1 MNNDRT
7 ILIINPGSTSTK
19 VGIFSAGEMKVNVSV
34 KHADE
39 EIRKFATIWDQYD
52 YRREAILQV
61 LKDNDLSM
69 GEMDAI
75 ACRGGNVKPLPGGT
89 YRVCPK
95 MIADM
100 KSGIYGGHPIN
111 VGGLVAFDLGNQFN
125 IPVLTAD
132 PPMTDELCIS
142 ARYSGIPQIAR
153 QSSFH
158 ALNQKATA
166 RKISAEL
173 GRKYDE
179 VNLIVVHLGGGISVG
194 AHKKGKIIDVNN
206 ALDGDG
212 PFSPER
218 AGSLPAGDL
227 VKMCFSGE
235 YSKEQILKLLTGGGG
250 LYAYLGTTNA
260 IEIEKRIAEGDRK
273 AAEVYEAM
281 IYQVAKEIGASAAVL
296 EGKVDA
302 IALTGSL
309 VYSRTLLESLKNKIS
324 FIAPVYL
331 NPGENEMEAL
341 ADAAM
346 RYFNKE
352 EELSIY
358 RLGEEIS
365 DGACSQLTLAAHRS
379 K

>member
-1 MNNDRT
+1 MSNGKT

-19 VGIFSAGEMKVNVSV
+19 VGIFSGDEMKVNVSV
-34 KHADE
+34 KHDDAE
-39 EIRKFATIWDQYD
+39 LRTFATIWDQYD
-52 YRREAILQV
+52 YRKNAILGV
-61 LKDNDLSM
+61 LRDNGLSM
-69 GEMDAI
+69 ENIDAI

-89 YRVCPK
+89 YKVCPR

-100 KSGIYGGHPIN
+100 KSGLYGAHPIN
-111 VGGLVAFDLGNQFN
+111 VGGLIAFDMGNQYN

-132 PPMTDELCIS
+132 PPMTDELCVS
-142 ARYSGIPQIAR
+142 ARYSGIPQISR

-166 RKISAEL
+166 RKIAAGL
-173 GRKYDE
+173 GKKYEE

-194 AHKKGKIIDVNN
+194 AHKRGKIIDVNN

-212 PFSPER
+212 AFTPER

-235 YSKEQILKLLTGGGG
+235 YTREQILKLLTGGGG

-260 IEIEKRIAEGDRK
+260 IEIEKRIAEGNVQ

-281 IYQVAKEIGASAAVL
+281 VYQVAKEVGACTTVL
-296 EGKVDA
+296 EGDIDA

-309 VYSRTLLESLKNKIS
+309 VYSKVLLDSLLKKIS
-324 FIAPVYL
+324 FIAPVFL

-346 RYFNKE
+346 RYFNNE
-352 EELSIY
+352 EELSVY
-358 RLGEEIS
+358 DR
-365 DGACSQLTLAAHRS
+365 
-379 K
+379 

>member
-1 MNNDRT
+1 MGNDKT
-7 ILIINPGSTSTK
+7 IMIINPGSTSTK
-19 VGIFSAGEMKVNVSV
+19 IGVYASGKMIVNESV

-39 EIRKFATIWDQYD
+39 ELRKFATIWDQYD
-52 YRREAILQV
+52 FRRDAV
-61 LKDNDLSM
+61 LKVLQENDLSM
-69 GEMDAI
+69 EDIDAI

-89 YRVCPK
+89 YRVCAK

-100 KSGIYGGHPIN
+100 KSGVYGAHPTN
-111 VGGLVAFDLGNQFN
+111 VGGLVAYDLGNQFN
-125 IPVLTAD
+125 IPVLTAN
-132 PPMTDELCIS
+132 PPMTDELCTS

-166 RKISAEL
+166 RKIADGL
-173 GRKYDE
+173 GKKYE
-179 VNLIVVHLGGGISVG
+179 KVNLIVVHLGGGISVG
-194 AHKKGKIIDVNN
+194 AHRKGRIIDVNN

-227 VKMCFSGE
+227 VKLCFSGE
-235 YSKEQILKLLTGGGG
+235 YSKDQVLKLLTGRGG
-250 LYAYLGTTNA
+250 LHAYLGTTNA
-260 IEIEKRIAEGDRK
+260 MEIEKRIAKGDKK

-281 IYQVAKEIGASAAVL
+281 AYQVAKEVGACAAVL
-296 EGKVDA
+296 EGEVDA

-309 VYSRTLLESLKNKIS
+309 VYSKVLLESLRKKIS
-324 FIAPVYL
+324 FIAPIHL

-346 RYFNKE
+346 RYFNNE
-352 EELSIY
+352 EELAIY
-358 RLGEEIS
+358 
-365 DGACSQLTLAAHRS
+365 A
-379 K
+379 

>member
-1 MNNDRT
+1 MATDKT

-19 VGIFSAGEMKVNVSV
+19 IGIFTAGEMKVNESV
-34 KHADE
+34 RHSDE
-39 EIRKFATIWDQYD
+39 ELRKFPTIWDQYD
-52 YRREAILQV
+52 FRRDAILRF
-61 LKDNDLSM
+61 LASNDASL
-69 GEMDAI
+69 EEINAI
-75 ACRGGNVKPLPGGT
+75 ACRGGNVRPLPGGI

-132 PPMTDELCIS
+132 PPMTDELCPL
-142 ARYSGIPQIAR
+142 ARYSGIPQITR
-153 QSSFH
+153 TSSFH

-166 RKISAEL
+166 RKIAAGL
-173 GRKYDE
+173 GRRYDE
-179 VNLIVVHLGGGISVG
+179 VNLIVAHLGGGISVG
-194 AHKKGKIIDVNN
+194 AHRKGRIIEVNN

-227 VKMCFSGE
+227 VKLCFSGE
-235 YSKEQILKLLTGGGG
+235 YSREQVLKLLTGGGG

-260 IEIEKRIAEGDRK
+260 IEIEKRIAEGDGK

-281 IYQVAKEIGASAAVL
+281 VYQVAKEIGACAAVL
-296 EGKVDA
+296 EGDVDA

-309 VYSRTLLESLKNKIS
+309 VYSQSLLDSLKQKVS
-324 FIAPVYL
+324 FIAPIYL

-346 RYFNKE
+346 RYLNHE
-352 EELSIY
+352 EELAVY
-358 RLGEEIS
+358 G
-365 DGACSQLTLAAHRS
+365 
-379 K
+379 

>member
-1 MNNDRT
+1 MRGSRKPAAKAAPGEDKT
-7 ILIINPGSTSTK
+7 ILVINPGSTSTK
-19 VGIFSAGEMKVNVSV
+19 VGIFTKGEMRVNVSV
-34 KHADE
+34 RHPDE
-39 EIRKFATIWDQYD
+39 ELRRFPTIWDQYD
-52 YRREAILQV
+52 YRRAAVSSV
-61 LKDNDLSM
+61 LRDHGFAMDQI
-69 GEMDAI
+69 DAI

-89 YRVCPK
+89 YKICSR

-111 VGGLVAFDLGNQFN
+111 VGGLVAFDLGDQFN

-132 PPMTDELCIS
+132 PPMTDELCEA

-158 ALNQKATA
+158 ALNQKAT
-166 RKISAEL
+166 
-173 GRKYDE
+173 GRKVASALGKKYPE

-194 AHKKGKIIDVNN
+194 AHRKGKIIDVNN

-227 VKMCFSGE
+227 VKLCFSGE
-235 YSKEQILKLLTGGGG
+235 YGKDEVLKLLTGRGG
-250 LYAYLGTTNA
+250 LFAYLETTDA
-260 IEIEKRIAEGDRK
+260 IEIERRIAAGDRQ
-273 AAEVYEAM
+273 AAQVYEAM
-281 IYQVAKEIGASAAVL
+281 SYQIAKEIGACATVL
-296 EGKVDA
+296 EGRVDA

-309 VYSRTLLESLKNKIS
+309 VYSKVLLDSLLKKIS
-324 FIAPVYL
+324 FLAPVHL

-346 RYFNKE
+346 RFFNKE
-352 EELSIY
+352 EELAVY
-358 RLGEEIS
+358 P
-365 DGACSQLTLAAHRS
+365 
-379 K
+379 

>member
-1 MNNDRT
+1 MNNNKT

-19 VGIFSAGEMKVNVSV
+19 IGIFTAGEMKINESV
-34 KHADE
+34 KHPDE
-39 EIRKFATIWDQYD
+39 ELRRFPTIWDQYD
-52 YRREAILQV
+52 YRREAIFKVLQ
-61 LKDNDLSM
+61 DNGMTMD
-69 GEMDAI
+69 EIDAI

-89 YRVCPK
+89 YRICAR

-111 VGGLVAFDLGNQFN
+111 VGGLVAYELGDQFN

-132 PPMTDELCIS
+132 PPMTDELCTS

-158 ALNQKATA
+158 ALNQKATG
-166 RKISAEL
+166 RKIASVL
-173 GRKYDE
+173 GKKYDE
-179 VNLIVVHLGGGISVG
+179 LNLIVVHLGGGISVG
-194 AHKKGKIIDVNN
+194 AHRKGKIIDVNN

-212 PFSPER
+212 AFSPER

-227 VKMCFSGE
+227 VKMCFSGD
-235 YSKEQILKLLTGGGG
+235 YTREQMLKLLTGGGG

-260 IEIEKRIAEGDRK
+260 IEIEQRIADGDQM

-281 IYQVAKEIGASAAVL
+281 IYQVAKEIGACTTVL
-296 EGKVDA
+296 EGEIDA

-309 VYSRTLLESLKNKIS
+309 VYSKILLDSLLKKIS
-324 FIAPVYL
+324 FIAPVLL

-341 ADAAM
+341 ADATM
-346 RYFNKE
+346 RYLNNE
-352 EELSIY
+352 EELSVY
-358 RLGEEIS
+358 G
-365 DGACSQLTLAAHRS
+365 
-379 K
+379 

>member
-1 MNNDRT
+1 MSNHNS

-19 VGIFSAGEMKVNVSV
+19 VGIFSDGEMKINVSV
-34 KHADE
+34 KHDDVE
-39 EIRKFATIWDQYD
+39 LRKFATIWDQYD
-52 YRREAILQV
+52 YRRDAILGV
-61 LKDNDLSM
+61 LRENDLSM
-69 GEMDAI
+69 ENFDAI
-75 ACRGGNVKPLPGGT
+75 ACRGGNVKPLPGGI
-89 YRVCPK
+89 YRICPK

-100 KSGIYGGHPIN
+100 KSGVYGGHPVN
-111 VGGLVAFDLGNQFN
+111 VGGLVAFDLGNQYN

-132 PPMTDELCIS
+132 PPMTDELCTS

-166 RKISAEL
+166 RKIAAGL
-173 GRKYDE
+173 GRRYDE

-212 PFSPER
+212 AFSPER

-235 YSKEQILKLLTGGGG
+235 YSREQMLRLLTGGGG

-260 IEIEKRIAEGDRK
+260 IEIEKRIAEGDGQ

-281 IYQVAKEIGASAAVL
+281 AYQVAKEIGACTTVL
-296 EGKVDA
+296 EGEIDA

-309 VYSRTLLESLKNKIS
+309 VYSKILLDSLLKKIS
-324 FIAPVYL
+324 FIAQVLL

-346 RYFNKE
+346 RYLNHE
-352 EELSIY
+352 EELAVY
-358 RLGEEIS
+358 
-365 DGACSQLTLAAHRS
+365 D
-379 K
+379 

>member
-1 MNNDRT
+1 MDNGKK

-19 VGIFSAGEMKVNVSV
+19 IGIHCNGEMKVNVSV
-34 KHADE
+34 KHDDDE
-39 EIRKFATIWDQYD
+39 LRKFPTIWDQYD
-52 YRREAILQV
+52 FRREAIFKV
-61 LKDNDLSM
+61 LKENELTM
-69 GEMDAI
+69 GEIDAI
-75 ACRGGNVKPLPGGT
+75 TCRGGNVRPLPGGI
-89 YRVCPK
+89 YQVCQK
-95 MIADM
+95 MIEDM
-100 KSGIYGGHPIN
+100 KSGVFGGHPIN

-132 PPMTDELCIS
+132 PPMTDELCTS

-166 RKISAEL
+166 RKIAAEL
-173 GRKYDE
+173 GRKYQD
-179 VNLIVVHLGGGISVG
+179 VNLIVTHLGGGISVG
-194 AHKKGKIIDVNN
+194 AHRKGKIIDVNN

-227 VKMCFSGE
+227 VKLCFSGDYTKAE
-235 YSKEQILKLLTGGGG
+235 VLKLLTGNGG
-250 LYAYLGTTNA
+250 LYAYLGTTNV
-260 IEIEKRIAEGDRK
+260 IEIEKRIVAGDQK
-273 AAEVYEAM
+273 AAEVFEAM

-309 VYSRTLLESLKNKIS
+309 VYSQRLLESLTAKIS
-324 FIAPVYL
+324 FIAPIYL

-341 ADAAM
+341 ADAAL

-352 EELSIY
+352 EELSVY
-358 RLGEEIS
+358 RGRFE
-365 DGACSQLTLAAHRS
+365 DGYDTAQPAAPCRAAA
-379 K
+379 

>member
-1 MNNDRT
+1 MSNDKT

-34 KHADE
+34 KHDDAE
-39 EIRKFATIWDQYD
+39 LRMFATIWDQYD
-52 YRREAILQV
+52 FRREAILQV

-89 YRVCPK
+89 YKVCSK

-132 PPMTDELCIS
+132 PPMTDELCTS
-142 ARYSGIPQIAR
+142 ARYSGIPHISR

-166 RKISAEL
+166 RKIAAGL
-173 GRKYDE
+173 GKKYDE
-179 VNLIVVHLGGGISVG
+179 VNLVVVHLGGGISVG

-212 PFSPER
+212 AFSPER

-227 VKMCFSGE
+227 VKLCFSGE

-260 IEIEKRIAEGDRK
+260 IEIEKRIAEGDQK
-273 AAEVYEAM
+273 ATEVYEAM
-281 IYQVAKEIGASAAVL
+281 AYQVAKEIGACTTVL
-296 EGKVDA
+296 EGEIDA

-309 VYSRTLLESLKNKIS
+309 VYSKVLLDSLLKKIS
-324 FIAPVYL
+324 FIAPVLL

-346 RYFNKE
+346 RYFSNE
-352 EELSIY
+352 EELAVYI
-358 RLGEEIS
+358 
-365 DGACSQLTLAAHRS
+365 
-379 K
+379 

>member
-1 MNNDRT
+1 MSNDKT

-19 VGIFSAGEMKVNVSV
+19 VGVFSAGEMKVNVSV

-95 MIADM
+95 MITDM

-179 VNLIVVHLGGGISVG
+179 VNLVVVHLGGGISVG

-260 IEIEKRIAEGDRK
+260 IEIEKRIAGGDRK

-309 VYSRTLLESLKNKIS
+309 VHSKTLLESLKTKIS

-352 EELSIY
+352 EDLSIY
-358 RLGEEIS
+358 RAGEV
-365 DGACSQLTLAAHRS
+365 GW
-379 K
+379 

>member
-1 MNNDRT
+1 MSCDKT

-19 VGIFSAGEMKVNVSV
+19 FGIFTGGEMKINVSV
-34 KHADE
+34 KHDDAE
-39 EIRKFATIWDQYD
+39 LRKFPTIWDQYD
-52 YRREAILQV
+52 YR
-61 LKDNDLSM
+61 KDALLGFLRDNNLSM
-69 GEMDAI
+69 EEIDAI
-75 ACRGGNVKPLPGGT
+75 ACRGGNVKPLPGGI
-89 YRVCPK
+89 YRLCPK

-111 VGGLVAFDLGNQFN
+111 VGGLVAFDLGNQYN

-132 PPMTDELCIS
+132 PPMTDELCTS
-142 ARYSGIPQIAR
+142 ARYAGIPQIAR
-153 QSSFH
+153 TSSFH

-166 RKISAEL
+166 RKIAGEL

-179 VNLIVVHLGGGISVG
+179 VNLIVTHLGGGISVG
-194 AHKKGKIIDVNN
+194 AHNKGKIIDVNN

-227 VKMCFSGE
+227 VKLCFSGE
-235 YSKEQILKLLTGGGG
+235 YTKAEILKLLTGGGG
-250 LYAYLGTTNA
+250 LYAYLGTTNV
-260 IEIEKRIAEGDRK
+260 IEIEKRIAAGDRQ
-273 AAEVYEAM
+273 AAEVFEAM
-281 IYQVAKEIGASAAVL
+281 IYQVAKEIGACAAVL
-296 EGKVDA
+296 EGEVDA

-309 VYSRTLLESLKNKIS
+309 VYSERLLTSLKRKIS

-346 RYFNKE
+346 RYFNNE
-352 EELSIY
+352 EALSVY
-358 RLGEEIS
+358 S
-365 DGACSQLTLAAHRS
+365 
-379 K
+379 

>member
-1 MNNDRT
+1 MDGKK

-19 VGIFSAGEMKVNVSV
+19 IGIFSGGEMQVNISV
-34 KHADE
+34 KHDDDE
-39 EIRKFATIWDQYD
+39 LRKFPTIWDQYD
-52 YRREAILQV
+52 FRRDAIFEV
-61 LKDNDLSM
+61 LKNSNLSM
-69 GEMDAI
+69 GEIDAI

-89 YRVCPK
+89 YRVCQQ
-95 MIADM
+95 MIKDM
-100 KSGIYGGHPIN
+100 KSGLYGGHPIN

-132 PPMTDELCIS
+132 PPMTDELCDS
-142 ARYSGIPQIAR
+142 ARFSGIPQITR

-166 RKISAEL
+166 RKIAAQL
-173 GRKYDE
+173 GKSYSDI
-179 VNLIVVHLGGGISVG
+179 NLIVTHLGGGISVG
-194 AHKKGKIIDVNN
+194 AHRKGKIIDVNN

-227 VKMCFSGE
+227 VKLCFSGD
-235 YSKEQILKLLTGGGG
+235 YSKNEVLKLLTGGGG
-250 LYAYLGTTNA
+250 LFAHLGTTNV
-260 IEIEKRIAEGDRK
+260 IEIEKRIAAGDRK
-273 AAEVYEAM
+273 AAAVFEAM

-309 VYSRTLLESLKNKIS
+309 VYSQRLLDSLGEKIS
-324 FIAPVYL
+324 FIAPIYL

-341 ADAAM
+341 ADAAL
-346 RYFNKE
+346 RYFNNE

-358 RLGEEIS
+358 RGGEE
-365 DGACSQLTLAAHRS
+365 CAAGTTQPTEAS
-379 K
+379 CKTV